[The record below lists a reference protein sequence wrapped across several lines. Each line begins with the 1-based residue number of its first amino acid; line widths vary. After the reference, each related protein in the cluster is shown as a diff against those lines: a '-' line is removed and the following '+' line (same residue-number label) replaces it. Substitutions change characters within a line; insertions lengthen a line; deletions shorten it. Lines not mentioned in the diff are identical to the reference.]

1 MKAMILF
8 IATFGFL
15 PTIAQPL
22 PSLQG
27 EGCPKGGVGS
37 VTSMPQTELLT
48 PPQTPPLQG
57 RGAAAHTPVAVSGFP
72 ADTLFLSLD
81 DCITMAR
88 RQSIDAAVALGEL
101 RSAYWQ
107 WRSYKADLLPEVSLS
122 GTAPSWNKRYSSYQ
136 QADGSLSFVRNDY
149 LGLDGAVNI
158 TQKLWPTGG
167 TLSVE
172 SSLDYLHQSGS
183 GGSGNQFMSLP
194 VAVTLSQPLFSVNH
208 LKWNRRIEP
217 LRYREAQAR
226 FLTETEQVAMQAISL
241 YFGLLLAGEQVNI
254 ARQNLQ
260 TAEKLYEVAQA
271 KRRMGTISENDVLQ
285 LRLDVLTARSALTNS
300 ESNRQAR
307 QFALRSFL
315 DVEAPIAVE
324 MPDAQP
330 LPSHPLGPLGT
341 LATEGTQEGEGCTKD
356 GVGSVTS
363 TPPRTELLTPPL
375 SPPLQG
381 RGAAAHDVRGGI
393 MHIEYEDV
401 LSHALQNNA
410 LATTMRRRQMEADY
424 AVASARANRQSI
436 NLYAQLGYT
445 GTGDNMNSAYRNLLS
460 NQVVQVGITIP
471 LLDWGKRKGQRR
483 MAESNRDIIQGQL
496 RQQSQDFRQDIFIL
510 TEQFNNQAEQLRI
523 ACEADTIARRRY
535 HTNVETFKIGSIS
548 TLELSS
554 AQTAK
559 DQARQNRIQQLF
571 NYWYYYYQLRSI
583 ALWDFE
589 RGCDITTDIEKL
601 CKE

>member
-1 MKAMILF
+1 MNRVFFLCLVLLPH
-8 IATFGFL
+8 FGL
-15 PTIAQPL
+15 AQ
-22 PSLQG
+22 
-27 EGCPKGGVGS
+27 
-37 VTSMPQTELLT
+37 T
-48 PPQTPPLQG
+48 
-57 RGAAAHTPVAVSGFP
+57 
-72 ADTLFLSLD
+72 DTLHLSLD
-81 DCITMAR
+81 DCIMMAR

-107 WRSYKADLLPEVSLS
+107 WRSYKADLLPEVSLQA
-122 GTAPSWNKRYSSYQ
+122 TLPSWNKRYSSYQ
-136 QADGSLSFVRNDY
+136 QADGGLTFVRNDY
-149 LGLDGAVNI
+149 LGLDGSLHV

-183 GGSGNQFMSLP
+183 GGTGNQFMSLP
-194 VAVTLSQPLFSVNH
+194 FAITLSQPLFAVNH

-226 FLTETEQVAMQAISL
+226 FLTETEQVAMQAINL
-241 YFGLLLAGEQVNI
+241 YFSLLLAGERVNI

-271 KRRMGTISENDVLQ
+271 KRRMGSVSENDVLQ
-285 LRLDVLTARSALTNS
+285 MRLDVLTARSALTNS
-300 ESNRQAR
+300 ESTRQAS

-315 DVEAPIAVE
+315 DVEADI
-324 MPDAQP
+324 MPVVPEDIPQ
-330 LPSHPLGPLGT
+330 LHLDYG
-341 LATEGTQEGEGCTKD
+341 
-356 GVGSVTS
+356 
-363 TPPRTELLTPPL
+363 
-375 SPPLQG
+375 
-381 RGAAAHDVRGGI
+381 
-393 MHIEYEDV
+393 DV
-401 LSHALQNNA
+401 LGHALRNNA
-410 LATTMRRRQMEADY
+410 LATTMRRRQLEADY

-445 GTGDNMNSAYRNLLS
+445 GTGENMSNAYRHLLS
-460 NQVVQVGITIP
+460 NEVVQVGITIP

-483 MAESNRDIIQGQL
+483 VAESNREIVQGQF
-496 RQQSQDFRQDIFIL
+496 RQQAQEFRQNIFIL

-548 TLELSS
+548 TLELSD
-554 AQTAK
+554 AQKAK

-589 RGCDITTDIEKL
+589 RGCELSADIEKL
-601 CKE
+601 IQQ

>member
-1 MKAMILF
+1 MNRLF
-8 IATFGFL
+8 AFFL
-15 PTIAQPL
+15 AWLPL
-22 PSLQG
+22 
-27 EGCPKGGVGS
+27 
-37 VTSMPQTELLT
+37 
-48 PPQTPPLQG
+48 
-57 RGAAAHTPVAVSGFP
+57 AVS
-72 ADTLFLSLD
+72 AQTDTLRLSLD
-81 DCITMAR
+81 DCIAMAR

-107 WRSYKADLLPEVSLS
+107 WRSYRADLLPEVSLS

-158 TQKLWPTGG
+158 KQKLWPTGG

-183 GGSGNQFMSLP
+183 GGSQNQFMSLP

-300 ESNRQAR
+300 ESTRQAR

-324 MPDAQP
+324 MPDAQL
-330 LPSHPLGPLGT
+330 LPSH
-341 LATEGTQEGEGCTKD
+341 QGEGCPKG

-363 TPPRTELLTPPL
+363 TPLELPQEKLHTPPPTPPL
-375 SPPLQG
+375 EG

-401 LSHALQNNA
+401 LNHALQNNA

-445 GTGDNMNSAYRNLLS
+445 GTGENMSSAYRHLLS
-460 NQVVQVGITIP
+460 NEVIQVGITVP

-483 MAESNRDIIQGQL
+483 LAESNRDIIQGQL
-496 RQQSQDFRQDIFIL
+496 RQQAQDFRQDIFIL

-589 RGCDITTDIEKL
+589 RGCELSADVENLVK
-601 CKE
+601 

>member
-1 MKAMILF
+1 MNRFFAF
-8 IATFGFL
+8 FL
-15 PTIAQPL
+15 AWLPLAVLAQ
-22 PSLQG
+22 
-27 EGCPKGGVGS
+27 
-37 VTSMPQTELLT
+37 T
-48 PPQTPPLQG
+48 
-57 RGAAAHTPVAVSGFP
+57 
-72 ADTLFLSLD
+72 DTLRLSLD

-88 RQSIDAAVALGEL
+88 RQSVDAAVALGEL

-158 TQKLWPTGG
+158 KQKLWPTGG

-172 SSLDYLHQSGS
+172 SSLDYLHQSGNS
-183 GGSGNQFMSLP
+183 GSQNQLMSLP

-300 ESNRQAR
+300 ESNRQTR

-315 DVEAPIAVE
+315 DVEADIEPVVPE
-324 MPDAQP
+324 NVPQ
-330 LPSHPLGPLGT
+330 
-341 LATEGTQEGEGCTKD
+341 
-356 GVGSVTS
+356 
-363 TPPRTELLTPPL
+363 
-375 SPPLQG
+375 
-381 RGAAAHDVRGGI
+381 VRLD
-393 MHIEYEDV
+393 YDNV
-401 LSHALQNNA
+401 LNHALQNNA

-460 NQVVQVGITIP
+460 NEVVSVGITVP

-483 MAESNRDIIQGQL
+483 LAESNRDIIQGQL

-559 DQARQNRIQQLF
+559 DQARIGRIQQLF

-589 RGCDITTDIEKL
+589 RGCELTADVERLIEH
-601 CKE
+601 

>member
-1 MKAMILF
+1 MNKVLLSCLAL
-8 IATFGFL
+8 L
-15 PTIAQPL
+15 PFMASAQI
-22 PSLQG
+22 
-27 EGCPKGGVGS
+27 
-37 VTSMPQTELLT
+37 
-48 PPQTPPLQG
+48 
-57 RGAAAHTPVAVSGFP
+57 
-72 ADTLFLSLD
+72 DTLRLTLD
-81 DCITMAR
+81 DCITIAR
-88 RQSIDAAVALGEL
+88 RQSIDATVALGEL

-122 GTAPSWNKRYSSYQ
+122 GTLPSWNKRYNSYQ
-136 QADGSLSFVRNDY
+136 QADGSLSFVRNNY

-158 TQKLWPTGG
+158 KQKLWPTGG

-172 SSLDYLHQSGS
+172 SSLDYLQQSG
-183 GGSGNQFMSLP
+183 GVSGNQFMSLP
-194 VAVTLSQPLFSVNH
+194 VAVTFSQPLFGVNH
-208 LKWNRRIEP
+208 QKWDRRIEP

-300 ESNRQAR
+300 ESTRQAR

-315 DVEAPIAVE
+315 DVEADIDPI
-324 MPDAQP
+324 MPEDLP
-330 LPSHPLGPLGT
+330 LPSLDR
-341 LATEGTQEGEGCTKD
+341 EGQ
-356 GVGSVTS
+356 GVG
-363 TPPRTELLTPPL
+363 LL
-375 SPPLQG
+375 
-381 RGAAAHDVRGGI
+381 
-393 MHIEYEDV
+393 YEEV
-401 LSHALQNNA
+401 LAHALQNNA
-410 LATTMRRRQMEADY
+410 MATTMRRRQMEADY
-424 AVASARANRQSI
+424 AVASARANRQSV

-445 GTGDNMNSAYRNLLS
+445 GTGENMSNAYRNLLS
-460 NQVVQVGITIP
+460 NEVIQVGITVP
-471 LLDWGKRKGQRR
+471 LLDWGKRKGQRK

-496 RQQSQDFRQDIFIL
+496 RQQSQEFRQNIFIL

-523 ACEADTIARRRY
+523 AIEADTIARRRY

-548 TLELSS
+548 TLELSN

-589 RGCDITTDIEKL
+589 HGCELIETLPPPLPESEGSNYLKQM
-601 CKE
+601 K

>member
-1 MKAMILF
+1 MSENIEYVVSFSPTGTDSQSDENGLIVRSLRTIISLLITM
-8 IATFGFL
+8 L
-15 PTIAQPL
+15 PVGVSAQ
-22 PSLQG
+22 
-27 EGCPKGGVGS
+27 
-37 VTSMPQTELLT
+37 T
-48 PPQTPPLQG
+48 
-57 RGAAAHTPVAVSGFP
+57 
-72 ADTLFLSLD
+72 DTLRLTLD
-81 DCITMAR
+81 DCIVMAR

-107 WRSYKADLLPEVSLS
+107 WRSYRADLLPEVSLQ
-122 GTAPSWNKRYSSYQ
+122 GTAPSWNKRYNSYQ

-158 TQKLWPTGG
+158 KQKLWPTGG
-167 TLSVE
+167 TLSIE

-183 GGSGNQFMSLP
+183 GGSQNQLMSLP
-194 VAVTLSQPLFSVNH
+194 VAVTLSQPLFGVNH

-285 LRLDVLTARSALTNS
+285 LRLDVLNVLTARSALTNAV
-300 ESNRQAR
+300 SNRQAR

-315 DVEAPIAVE
+315 DVETDIE
-324 MPDAQP
+324 
-330 LPSHPLGPLGT
+330 PSVP
-341 LATEGTQEGEGCTKD
+341 E
-356 GVGSVTS
+356 
-363 TPPRTELLTPPL
+363 
-375 SPPLQG
+375 
-381 RGAAAHDVRGGI
+381 DVPQVRLD
-393 MHIEYEDV
+393 YDNV

-445 GTGDNMNSAYRNLLS
+445 GTGENMSSAYRHLLS
-460 NQVVQVGITIP
+460 NEVVQVGITVP

-483 MAESNRDIIQGQL
+483 MAESNRDIVQGQL
-496 RQQSQDFRQDIFIL
+496 RQQAQDFRQDIFIL
-510 TEQFNNQAEQLRI
+510 TEQFNNQAEQLCI

-589 RGCDITTDIEKL
+589 RGCELTADVERLIEH
-601 CKE
+601 

>member
-1 MKAMILF
+1 MNRFFAF
-8 IATFGFL
+8 FL
-15 PTIAQPL
+15 AWLPLAVLAQ
-22 PSLQG
+22 
-27 EGCPKGGVGS
+27 
-37 VTSMPQTELLT
+37 T
-48 PPQTPPLQG
+48 
-57 RGAAAHTPVAVSGFP
+57 
-72 ADTLFLSLD
+72 DTLRLSLD
-81 DCITMAR
+81 DCIAMAR

-107 WRSYKADLLPEVSLS
+107 WRSYRADLLPEVSLS

-172 SSLDYLHQSGS
+172 SSLDYLHQSGN

-254 ARQNLQ
+254 SKQNLQ

-300 ESNRQAR
+300 ESNRQTR

-315 DVEAPIAVE
+315 DVEADIEPVV
-324 MPDAQP
+324 P
-330 LPSHPLGPLGT
+330 
-341 LATEGTQEGEGCTKD
+341 EGVPQ
-356 GVGSVTS
+356 
-363 TPPRTELLTPPL
+363 
-375 SPPLQG
+375 
-381 RGAAAHDVRGGI
+381 VRLD
-393 MHIEYEDV
+393 YDNV
-401 LSHALQNNA
+401 LNHALQNNA

-460 NQVVQVGITIP
+460 NEVVSVGITVP

-483 MAESNRDIIQGQL
+483 LAESNRDIIQGQL

-589 RGCDITTDIEKL
+589 RGCELSEDFEKII
-601 CKE
+601 K

>member
-1 MKAMILF
+1 MNRVFAF
-8 IATFGFL
+8 FL
-15 PTIAQPL
+15 AWLSLAALAQ
-22 PSLQG
+22 
-27 EGCPKGGVGS
+27 
-37 VTSMPQTELLT
+37 T
-48 PPQTPPLQG
+48 
-57 RGAAAHTPVAVSGFP
+57 
-72 ADTLFLSLD
+72 DTLRLSLD
-81 DCITMAR
+81 DCIAMAR

-107 WRSYKADLLPEVSLS
+107 WRSYRADLLPEVSLS

-136 QADGSLSFVRNDY
+136 QADGGLSFVRNDY

-183 GGSGNQFMSLP
+183 GGTGNQFMSLP

-254 ARQNLQ
+254 SKQNLQ

-300 ESNRQAR
+300 ESSRKAS

-315 DVEAPIAVE
+315 DVEADIE
-324 MPDAQP
+324 
-330 LPSHPLGPLGT
+330 PSVPENVP
-341 LATEGTQEGEGCTKD
+341 QM
-356 GVGSVTS
+356 
-363 TPPRTELLTPPL
+363 LLNY
-375 SPPLQG
+375 
-381 RGAAAHDVRGGI
+381 D
-393 MHIEYEDV
+393 DV
-401 LSHALQNNA
+401 LNHALRNNA
-410 LATTMRRRQMEADY
+410 QATTMRRRQMEADY

-445 GTGDNMNSAYRNLLS
+445 GTGENMNSAYRNLLS
-460 NQVVQVGITIP
+460 NEVVSVGITVP

-483 MAESNRDIIQGQL
+483 LAESNRDIIQGQL

-589 RGCDITTDIEKL
+589 RNCELTADVERLIEH
-601 CKE
+601 

>member
-1 MKAMILF
+1 MNRVFFLCLVLLPH
-8 IATFGFL
+8 FGL
-15 PTIAQPL
+15 AQ
-22 PSLQG
+22 
-27 EGCPKGGVGS
+27 
-37 VTSMPQTELLT
+37 T
-48 PPQTPPLQG
+48 
-57 RGAAAHTPVAVSGFP
+57 
-72 ADTLFLSLD
+72 DTLRLSLD

-107 WRSYKADLLPEVSLS
+107 WRSYRADLLPEVSLS
-122 GTAPSWNKRYSSYQ
+122 GTLPSYNKRYSSYQ
-136 QADGSLSFVRNDY
+136 QADGGLSFVRNDY

-183 GGSGNQFMSLP
+183 SGSGNQFMSLP

-254 ARQNLQ
+254 SKQNLQ

-300 ESNRQAR
+300 ESNRQTR

-315 DVEAPIAVE
+315 DVEADIDPI
-324 MPDAQP
+324 MPENLP
-330 LPSHPLGPLGT
+330 LPSLGR
-341 LATEGTQEGEGCTKD
+341 EGQ
-356 GVGSVTS
+356 GVG
-363 TPPRTELLTPPL
+363 L
-375 SPPLQG
+375 S
-381 RGAAAHDVRGGI
+381 
-393 MHIEYEDV
+393 YEDV
-401 LSHALQNNA
+401 LAHALRNNA

-445 GTGDNMNSAYRNLLS
+445 GTGENMNSAYRNLLS
-460 NQVVQVGITIP
+460 NEVVSVGITVP

-483 MAESNRDIIQGQL
+483 LAESNRDIIQGQL

-589 RGCDITTDIEKL
+589 RGCDLTADVEKL
-601 CKE
+601 IE

>member
-1 MKAMILF
+1 MKAIL
-8 IATFGFL
+8 ILLATFGHL
-15 PTIAQPL
+15 SMTAQTDTIR
-22 PSLQG
+22 
-27 EGCPKGGVGS
+27 
-37 VTSMPQTELLT
+37 LT
-48 PPQTPPLQG
+48 
-57 RGAAAHTPVAVSGFP
+57 
-72 ADTLFLSLD
+72 LD
-81 DCITMAR
+81 DCIAMAR

-107 WRSYKADLLPEVSLS
+107 WRSYRADLLPEVSLS

-254 ARQNLQ
+254 SKQNLQ

-300 ESNRQAR
+300 ESNRQTR

-315 DVEAPIAVE
+315 DVEADIDPI
-324 MPDAQP
+324 MPENLP
-330 LPSHPLGPLGT
+330 LPSLGR
-341 LATEGTQEGEGCTKD
+341 EGQ
-356 GVGSVTS
+356 GVG
-363 TPPRTELLTPPL
+363 L
-375 SPPLQG
+375 S
-381 RGAAAHDVRGGI
+381 
-393 MHIEYEDV
+393 YEDV
-401 LSHALQNNA
+401 LAHALRNNA

-445 GTGDNMNSAYRNLLS
+445 GTGENMNSAYRNLLS
-460 NQVVQVGITIP
+460 NEVVSVGITVP

-483 MAESNRDIIQGQL
+483 LAESNRDIIQGQL

-589 RGCDITTDIEKL
+589 RNCELTADVERLIEH
-601 CKE
+601 

>member
-1 MKAMILF
+1 MKRHYLLF
-8 IATFGFL
+8 LALL
-15 PTIAQPL
+15 PLI
-22 PSLQG
+22 G
-27 EGCPKGGVGS
+27 W
-37 VTSMPQTELLT
+37 
-48 PPQTPPLQG
+48 
-57 RGAAAHTPVAVSGFP
+57 AHE
-72 ADTLFLSLD
+72 DTLRLSLD
-81 DCITMAR
+81 DCIMMAR

-107 WRSYKADLLPEVSLS
+107 WRSYRADLLPEVSLS

-300 ESNRQAR
+300 ESNRQTR

-315 DVEAPIAVE
+315 DVEA
-324 MPDAQP
+324 D
-330 LPSHPLGPLGT
+330 
-341 LATEGTQEGEGCTKD
+341 
-356 GVGSVTS
+356 
-363 TPPRTELLTPPL
+363 
-375 SPPLQG
+375 
-381 RGAAAHDVRGGI
+381 
-393 MHIEYEDV
+393 IEPVVPEDV
-401 LSHALQNNA
+401 PQVRLDYDNVLNHALQNNA

-460 NQVVQVGITIP
+460 NEVVSVGITVP

-483 MAESNRDIIQGQL
+483 LAESNRDIIQGQL

-559 DQARQNRIQQLF
+559 DHARQNRIQQLF

-589 RGCDITTDIEKL
+589 RGCDITTDVEKL
-601 CKE
+601 IK

>member
-1 MKAMILF
+1 MNKVLLSCLAL
-8 IATFGFL
+8 L
-15 PTIAQPL
+15 PFMA
-22 PSLQG
+22 SA
-27 EGCPKGGVGS
+27 
-37 VTSMPQTELLT
+37 QTETLRLT
-48 PPQTPPLQG
+48 
-57 RGAAAHTPVAVSGFP
+57 
-72 ADTLFLSLD
+72 LD

-88 RQSIDAAVALGEL
+88 RQSINAAVALGEL

-107 WRSYKADLLPEVSLS
+107 WRSYRADLLPEVSLS

-208 LKWNRRIEP
+208 LKWNRSIEP

-241 YFGLLLAGEQVNI
+241 YFSLLLAGEQVNI

-300 ESNRQAR
+300 ESTRQAR

-315 DVEAPIAVE
+315 DVEA
-324 MPDAQP
+324 D
-330 LPSHPLGPLGT
+330 
-341 LATEGTQEGEGCTKD
+341 
-356 GVGSVTS
+356 
-363 TPPRTELLTPPL
+363 
-375 SPPLQG
+375 
-381 RGAAAHDVRGGI
+381 
-393 MHIEYEDV
+393 IEPVVPEDV
-401 LSHALQNNA
+401 PQVRLDYDNVLNHALQNNA

-424 AVASARANRQSI
+424 AVASARANRQSV

-445 GTGDNMNSAYRNLLS
+445 GTGENMSNAYRNLLS
-460 NQVVQVGITIP
+460 NEVIQVGITVP
-471 LLDWGKRKGQRR
+471 LLDWGKRKGQRK

-496 RQQSQDFRQDIFIL
+496 RQQSQEFRQNIFIL

-523 ACEADTIARRRY
+523 AIEADTIARRRY

-548 TLELSS
+548 TLELSN

-589 RGCDITTDIEKL
+589 RGCDLSADVEQLIK
-601 CKE
+601 

>member
-1 MKAMILF
+1 V
-8 IATFGFL
+8 
-15 PTIAQPL
+15 
-22 PSLQG
+22 SLQ
-27 EGCPKGGVGS
+27 
-37 VTSMPQTELLT
+37 
-48 PPQTPPLQG
+48 
-57 RGAAAHTPVAVSGFP
+57 
-72 ADTLFLSLD
+72 
-81 DCITMAR
+81 
-88 RQSIDAAVALGEL
+88 
-101 RSAYWQ
+101 
-107 WRSYKADLLPEVSLS
+107 

-300 ESNRQAR
+300 ESNRQTR

-315 DVEAPIAVE
+315 DVEADIEPVV
-324 MPDAQP
+324 P
-330 LPSHPLGPLGT
+330 
-341 LATEGTQEGEGCTKD
+341 EGVPQ
-356 GVGSVTS
+356 
-363 TPPRTELLTPPL
+363 
-375 SPPLQG
+375 
-381 RGAAAHDVRGGI
+381 VRLD
-393 MHIEYEDV
+393 YDNV
-401 LSHALQNNA
+401 LNHALQNNA

-460 NQVVQVGITIP
+460 NEVVSVGITVP

-483 MAESNRDIIQGQL
+483 MAESNRDIVQGQL

-548 TLELSS
+548 TLELSD
-554 AQTAK
+554 AQKAK
-559 DQARQNRIQQLF
+559 DQARIGRIQQLF

-589 RGCDITTDIEKL
+589 RGCELTADVERLIEH
-601 CKE
+601 

>member
-1 MKAMILF
+1 MNRVFAF
-8 IATFGFL
+8 FL
-15 PTIAQPL
+15 AWLPLAALAQ
-22 PSLQG
+22 
-27 EGCPKGGVGS
+27 
-37 VTSMPQTELLT
+37 T
-48 PPQTPPLQG
+48 
-57 RGAAAHTPVAVSGFP
+57 
-72 ADTLFLSLD
+72 DTLRLSLD
-81 DCITMAR
+81 DCIAMAR

-107 WRSYKADLLPEVSLS
+107 WRSYRADLLPEVSLS

-172 SSLDYLHQSGS
+172 SSLDYLHQSGN
-183 GGSGNQFMSLP
+183 GGSQNQLMSLP

-226 FLTETEQVAMQAISL
+226 FLTETEQVAMQAISI

-254 ARQNLQ
+254 SKQNLQ

-300 ESNRQAR
+300 ESNRQTR

-315 DVEAPIAVE
+315 DVEA
-324 MPDAQP
+324 D
-330 LPSHPLGPLGT
+330 
-341 LATEGTQEGEGCTKD
+341 
-356 GVGSVTS
+356 
-363 TPPRTELLTPPL
+363 
-375 SPPLQG
+375 
-381 RGAAAHDVRGGI
+381 
-393 MHIEYEDV
+393 IEPVVPEDV
-401 LSHALQNNA
+401 PQVRLDYDNVLNHALQNNA

-460 NQVVQVGITIP
+460 NEVVSVGITVP

-483 MAESNRDIIQGQL
+483 LAESNRDIIQGQL

-535 HTNVETFKIGSIS
+535 HTNVETF
-548 TLELSS
+548 
-554 AQTAK
+554 
-559 DQARQNRIQQLF
+559 
-571 NYWYYYYQLRSI
+571 
-583 ALWDFE
+583 
-589 RGCDITTDIEKL
+589 
-601 CKE
+601 

>member
-1 MKAMILF
+1 MIKRRHRFNFFVAVKFLL
-8 IATFGFL
+8 IILATFGVL
-15 PTIAQPL
+15 
-22 PSLQG
+22 
-27 EGCPKGGVGS
+27 
-37 VTSMPQTELLT
+37 
-48 PPQTPPLQG
+48 
-57 RGAAAHTPVAVSGFP
+57 PVA
-72 ADTLFLSLD
+72 AQTDTLRLSLD

-107 WRSYKADLLPEVSLS
+107 WRSYRADLLPEMSLS

-167 TLSVE
+167 TLSVK
-172 SSLDYLHQSGS
+172 SSLDYLHQSSNASPS
-183 GGSGNQFMSLP
+183 GGGREGANQFMSLP

-285 LRLDVLTARSALTNS
+285 LRLDVLTARSALTNAVS
-300 ESNRQAR
+300 TRQAR

-315 DVEAPIAVE
+315 DVETDIE
-324 MPDAQP
+324 
-330 LPSHPLGPLGT
+330 PSVP
-341 LATEGTQEGEGCTKD
+341 E
-356 GVGSVTS
+356 
-363 TPPRTELLTPPL
+363 
-375 SPPLQG
+375 
-381 RGAAAHDVRGGI
+381 DVPQVRLD
-393 MHIEYEDV
+393 YDNV

-445 GTGDNMNSAYRNLLS
+445 GTGDNMSNAYRNLLS
-460 NQVVQVGITIP
+460 NEVVSVGITVP

-548 TLELSS
+548 TLELSD
-554 AQTAK
+554 AQKAQ

-589 RGCDITTDIEKL
+589 RGCELSADIEKL
-601 CKE
+601 IRQ

>member
-1 MKAMILF
+1 MNKVLLSCLAL
-8 IATFGFL
+8 L
-15 PTIAQPL
+15 PFMASAQI
-22 PSLQG
+22 
-27 EGCPKGGVGS
+27 
-37 VTSMPQTELLT
+37 
-48 PPQTPPLQG
+48 
-57 RGAAAHTPVAVSGFP
+57 
-72 ADTLFLSLD
+72 DTLRLTLD
-81 DCITMAR
+81 DCITIAR
-88 RQSIDAAVALGEL
+88 RQSIDATVALGEL

-122 GTAPSWNKRYSSYQ
+122 GTLPSWNKRYNSYQ
-136 QADGSLSFVRNDY
+136 QADGSLSFVRNNY

-158 TQKLWPTGG
+158 KQKLWPTGG

-172 SSLDYLHQSGS
+172 SSLDYLQQSG
-183 GGSGNQFMSLP
+183 GVSGNQFMSLP
-194 VAVTLSQPLFSVNH
+194 VAVTFSQPLFGVNH
-208 LKWNRRIEP
+208 QKWDRRIEP

-300 ESNRQAR
+300 ESTRQAR

-315 DVEAPIAVE
+315 DVEADIDPI
-324 MPDAQP
+324 MPEDLP
-330 LPSHPLGPLGT
+330 LPSLDR
-341 LATEGTQEGEGCTKD
+341 EGQ
-356 GVGSVTS
+356 GVG
-363 TPPRTELLTPPL
+363 LL
-375 SPPLQG
+375 
-381 RGAAAHDVRGGI
+381 
-393 MHIEYEDV
+393 YEEV
-401 LSHALQNNA
+401 LAHALQNNA
-410 LATTMRRRQMEADY
+410 MATTMRRRQMEADY
-424 AVASARANRQSI
+424 AVASARANRQSV

-445 GTGDNMNSAYRNLLS
+445 GTGENMSNAYRNLLS
-460 NQVVQVGITIP
+460 NEVIQVGITVP
-471 LLDWGKRKGQRR
+471 LLDWGKRKGQRK

-548 TLELSS
+548 TLELSD
-554 AQTAK
+554 AQKAK
-559 DQARQNRIQQLF
+559 DQARIDRIQQLF

-589 RGCDITTDIEKL
+589 RNCELIETLPPPLPESEGSNYLKQM
-601 CKE
+601 K

>member
-1 MKAMILF
+1 MNRVFAF
-8 IATFGFL
+8 FL
-15 PTIAQPL
+15 AWLPLAALAQ
-22 PSLQG
+22 
-27 EGCPKGGVGS
+27 
-37 VTSMPQTELLT
+37 T
-48 PPQTPPLQG
+48 
-57 RGAAAHTPVAVSGFP
+57 
-72 ADTLFLSLD
+72 DTLRLSLD
-81 DCITMAR
+81 DCIAMAR

-107 WRSYKADLLPEVSLS
+107 WRSYRADLLPEVSLS

-300 ESNRQAR
+300 ESTRQAR

-315 DVEAPIAVE
+315 DVEA
-324 MPDAQP
+324 D
-330 LPSHPLGPLGT
+330 
-341 LATEGTQEGEGCTKD
+341 
-356 GVGSVTS
+356 
-363 TPPRTELLTPPL
+363 
-375 SPPLQG
+375 
-381 RGAAAHDVRGGI
+381 
-393 MHIEYEDV
+393 IEPVVPEDV
-401 LSHALQNNA
+401 PQVRLDYDNVLNHALQNNA

-460 NQVVQVGITIP
+460 NEVVSVGITVP

-496 RQQSQDFRQDIFIL
+496 RQQAQDFRQDIFIL

-548 TLELSS
+548 TLELSD
-554 AQTAK
+554 AQKSK

-589 RGCDITTDIEKL
+589 RGCELTADVERLIEH
-601 CKE
+601 

>member
-1 MKAMILF
+1 MNRLF
-8 IATFGFL
+8 TFFL
-15 PTIAQPL
+15 AWLPLAVLAQ
-22 PSLQG
+22 
-27 EGCPKGGVGS
+27 
-37 VTSMPQTELLT
+37 T
-48 PPQTPPLQG
+48 
-57 RGAAAHTPVAVSGFP
+57 
-72 ADTLFLSLD
+72 DTLRLSLD
-81 DCITMAR
+81 DCIMMAR

-107 WRSYKADLLPEVSLS
+107 WRSYRADLLPEVSLS

-300 ESNRQAR
+300 ESNRQTR

-315 DVEAPIAVE
+315 DVEADIEPVV
-324 MPDAQP
+324 P
-330 LPSHPLGPLGT
+330 
-341 LATEGTQEGEGCTKD
+341 EGVPQ
-356 GVGSVTS
+356 
-363 TPPRTELLTPPL
+363 
-375 SPPLQG
+375 
-381 RGAAAHDVRGGI
+381 VRLD
-393 MHIEYEDV
+393 YDNV
-401 LSHALQNNA
+401 LNHALQNNA

-460 NQVVQVGITIP
+460 NEVVSVGITMP

-483 MAESNRDIIQGQL
+483 LAESNRDIIQGQL

-589 RGCDITTDIEKL
+589 RGCELTADVERLIEH
-601 CKE
+601 

>member
-1 MKAMILF
+1 MSENIEYVVSFSPTGTDSQSDENGLIVRSLRTI
-8 IATFGFL
+8 IALLITML
-15 PTIAQPL
+15 PVGVSAQ
-22 PSLQG
+22 
-27 EGCPKGGVGS
+27 
-37 VTSMPQTELLT
+37 T
-48 PPQTPPLQG
+48 
-57 RGAAAHTPVAVSGFP
+57 
-72 ADTLFLSLD
+72 DTLRLSLD
-81 DCITMAR
+81 DCIAMAR

-107 WRSYKADLLPEVSLS
+107 WRSYKADLLPEVSLQ

-158 TQKLWPTGG
+158 KQKLWPTGG

-172 SSLDYLHQSGS
+172 SSLDYLHQSSNSSPS
-183 GGSGNQFMSLP
+183 GGGREGANQFMSLP

-208 LKWNRRIEP
+208 LKWDRRIEP

-300 ESNRQAR
+300 ESNRQTR

-315 DVEAPIAVE
+315 DVEAPIAATVPE
-324 MPDAQP
+324 A
-330 LPSHPLGPLGT
+330 SVLGLH
-341 LATEGTQEGEGCTKD
+341 LD
-356 GVGSVTS
+356 
-363 TPPRTELLTPPL
+363 
-375 SPPLQG
+375 
-381 RGAAAHDVRGGI
+381 
-393 MHIEYEDV
+393 YEDV
-401 LSHALQNNA
+401 LAHALQNNA

-445 GTGDNMNSAYRNLLS
+445 GTGENMSSAYRHLLS
-460 NQVVQVGITIP
+460 NEVVSVGITVP

-483 MAESNRDIIQGQL
+483 LAESNRDIIQGQL

-589 RGCDITTDIEKL
+589 RGCELSEDFEKII
-601 CKE
+601 K

>member
-1 MKAMILF
+1 MNKVFAF
-8 IATFGFL
+8 FL
-15 PTIAQPL
+15 AWLPLAVLAQ
-22 PSLQG
+22 
-27 EGCPKGGVGS
+27 
-37 VTSMPQTELLT
+37 T
-48 PPQTPPLQG
+48 
-57 RGAAAHTPVAVSGFP
+57 
-72 ADTLFLSLD
+72 DTLRLSLD
-81 DCITMAR
+81 DCIAMAR

-107 WRSYKADLLPEVSLS
+107 WRSYRADLLPEVSLS

-149 LGLDGAVNI
+149 LGLDGALHI

-172 SSLDYLHQSGS
+172 SSLEYLHQSGS

-285 LRLDVLTARSALTNS
+285 LRLDVLSARSALTNS

-315 DVEAPIAVE
+315 DVEA
-324 MPDAQP
+324 D
-330 LPSHPLGPLGT
+330 
-341 LATEGTQEGEGCTKD
+341 
-356 GVGSVTS
+356 
-363 TPPRTELLTPPL
+363 
-375 SPPLQG
+375 
-381 RGAAAHDVRGGI
+381 
-393 MHIEYEDV
+393 IEPVVPEDV
-401 LSHALQNNA
+401 PQVRLDYDNVLNHALQNNA

-460 NQVVQVGITIP
+460 NEVIQVGITVP

-483 MAESNRDIIQGQL
+483 LAESNRDIIQGQL

-589 RGCDITTDIEKL
+589 RGCDLTADVEKML
-601 CKE
+601 RQ

>member
-1 MKAMILF
+1 MNKVLLSCLAL
-8 IATFGFL
+8 L
-15 PTIAQPL
+15 PFMASAQ
-22 PSLQG
+22 
-27 EGCPKGGVGS
+27 
-37 VTSMPQTELLT
+37 T
-48 PPQTPPLQG
+48 
-57 RGAAAHTPVAVSGFP
+57 
-72 ADTLFLSLD
+72 DTLRLTLD
-81 DCITMAR
+81 DCITIAR

-107 WRSYKADLLPEVSLS
+107 WRSYRADLLPEVSLS

-136 QADGSLSFVRNDY
+136 QADGSLSFVRNNY
-149 LGLDGAVNI
+149 LGLGGTVSI
-158 TQKLWPTGG
+158 KQKLWPTGG
-167 TLSVE
+167 TLNVE
-172 SSLDYLHQSGS
+172 SSLDYLHQSG
-183 GGSGNQFMSLP
+183 GVSGNQFMSLP
-194 VAVTLSQPLFSVNH
+194 VAVTLSQPLFGVNH
-208 LKWNRRIEP
+208 QKWDRRIEP

-241 YFGLLLAGEQVNI
+241 YFSLLLAGEQVNI

-300 ESNRQAR
+300 ESTRQAR

-315 DVEAPIAVE
+315 DVEADIDPI
-324 MPDAQP
+324 MPEDLP
-330 LPSHPLGPLGT
+330 LPSLDR
-341 LATEGTQEGEGCTKD
+341 EGQ
-356 GVGSVTS
+356 GVG
-363 TPPRTELLTPPL
+363 LL
-375 SPPLQG
+375 
-381 RGAAAHDVRGGI
+381 
-393 MHIEYEDV
+393 YEEV
-401 LSHALQNNA
+401 LAHALQNNA
-410 LATTMRRRQMEADY
+410 MATTMRRRQMEADY
-424 AVASARANRQSI
+424 AVASARANRQSV

-445 GTGDNMNSAYRNLLS
+445 GTGDNMSSAYRNLLS
-460 NQVVQVGITIP
+460 NEVIQVGITVP
-471 LLDWGKRKGQRR
+471 LLDWGKRKGQRK

-496 RQQSQDFRQDIFIL
+496 RQQSQEFRQNIFIL

-523 ACEADTIARRRY
+523 AIEADTIARRRY

-548 TLELSS
+548 TLELSN

-589 RGCDITTDIEKL
+589 HGCELIETLPPPLPESEGSNYLKQM
-601 CKE
+601 K